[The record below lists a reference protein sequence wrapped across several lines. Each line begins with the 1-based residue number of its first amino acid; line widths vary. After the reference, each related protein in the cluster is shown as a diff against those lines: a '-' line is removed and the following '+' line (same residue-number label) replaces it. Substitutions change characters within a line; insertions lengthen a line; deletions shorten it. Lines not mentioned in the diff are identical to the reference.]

1 MGVELPAVG
10 LDEAAE
16 GVLVA
21 VPRGAEEVLLGGCG
35 WGSDEFSGLGR
46 SQWYMMP
53 RVSKRLVHLELHTG
67 DLEAA
72 RALFGGLFGWPSE
85 RVGTGAGAYQ
95 AIEMGGGVGGGIVEC
110 PTERPLWLP
119 YIEVP
124 NVELATQCATER
136 GARVL
141 LEPREGPVGWR
152 SVVTSPVGGELA
164 FWQPKR

>member
-1 MGVELPAVG
+1 MI
-10 LDEAAE
+10 
-16 GVLVA
+16 
-21 VPRGAEEVLLGGCG
+21 
-35 WGSDEFSGLGR
+35 S
-46 SQWYMMP
+46 

-85 RVGTGAGAYQ
+85 RVETGAGAYQ
-95 AIEMGGGVGGGIVEC
+95 AIEMGGGVSGGIVEC

-119 YIEVP
+119 YVEVP
-124 NVELATQCATER
+124 NVELATECATER

-141 LEPREGPVGWR
+141 LDPREGPVGWR